1 MNYDFIITIL
11 DEHNESSI
19 LLAEK
24 LKPKEIIYLY
34 KKDEELK
41 VLNSLRQFY
50 LNKFPNCNFSDEKLG
65 KDTISSIEEIIKRMK
80 SKNTAICLNQGNKKD
95 ILIMYTLALKHNI
108 DGFFLDIPK
117 EELLKLNLESVQCEK
132 CNFVDLDVEDII
144 DSIGASIVV
153 DSTEISEINII
164 ETMTNYI
171 ASNLDL
177 WKKYK
182 IRLSDNSVFIHD
194 ESNPRSIKID
204 KELLSREEVML
215 LDKILNFLEKN
226 GQIKVKELEQCLKV
240 TFQNEF
246 IKGFIFKSGT
256 WLEVLT
262 KNIIEEIKSIDDIKS
277 GLLFLWN
284 DKESRVKNELDVV
297 AIKDSVLI
305 CVSCKDSKKYDEVAL
320 NELNVYSEQLG
331 GENVI
336 KILVATHPPIK
347 SSISKRAKEMGINLV
362 VFDGNKK
369 AFKEELE
376 KIIIKLT
383 NSMKRISR

>member
-204 KELLSREEVML
+204 KELLSKEEVVL

-226 GQIKVKELEQCLKV
+226 GQIKVKELDQCLKV

-277 GLLFLWN
+277 GVLFLWN
-284 DKESRVKNELDVV
+284 DKESRIKNELDVV

-376 KIIIKLT
+376 KIIK
-383 NSMKRISR
+383 

>member
-80 SKNTAICLNQGNKKD
+80 SKNTAICLNQGDKKD

-117 EELLKLNLESVQCEK
+117 EELLKLNLESVKCEK

-153 DSTEISEINII
+153 DSTEMSEINII

-171 ASNLDL
+171 ANNLDL

-204 KELLSREEVML
+204 KELLSREEVVL

-226 GQIKVKELEQCLKV
+226 GQIKVKELDQCLKV

-277 GLLFLWN
+277 GVLFLWN
-284 DKESRVKNELDVV
+284 DKESRIKNELDVV

-376 KIIIKLT
+376 KIIK
-383 NSMKRISR
+383 

>member
-41 VLNSLRQFY
+41 VLNSLKQFY

-65 KDTISSIEEIIKRMK
+65 KDTISSIEEIIKKIK
-80 SKNTAICLNQGNKKD
+80 SKNVAICLNQGDKKD
-95 ILIMYTLALKHNI
+95 ILIMYTIALKHNI

-117 EELLKLNLESVQCEK
+117 EELLKLNLESVQCKK

-171 ASNLDL
+171 ADNLDL

-376 KIIIKLT
+376 KIIK
-383 NSMKRISR
+383 

>member
-80 SKNTAICLNQGNKKD
+80 SKNTAICLNQGDKKD
-95 ILIMYTLALKHNI
+95 ILIMYILALKHNI

-226 GQIKVKELEQCLKV
+226 GQIKVKELDQCLKI

-376 KIIIKLT
+376 KIIK
-383 NSMKRISR
+383 

>member
-80 SKNTAICLNQGNKKD
+80 SKNTAICLNQGDKKD

-117 EELLKLNLESVQCEK
+117 EELLKLNLESVKCEK

-204 KELLSREEVML
+204 KELLSKEEVVL

-226 GQIKVKELEQCLKV
+226 GQIKVKELDQCLKV

-277 GLLFLWN
+277 GVLFLWN
-284 DKESRVKNELDVV
+284 DKESRIKNELDVV

-336 KILVATHPPIK
+336 KILVATQPPIK
-347 SSISKRAKEMGINLV
+347 SSISKRAKEMGVNLV
-362 VFDGNKK
+362 IFDGNKK

-376 KIIIKLT
+376 KIIK
-383 NSMKRISR
+383 

>member
-65 KDTISSIEEIIKRMK
+65 KDTISSIEEIIKKIK
-80 SKNTAICLNQGNKKD
+80 SKNVAICLNQGDKKD
-95 ILIMYTLALKHNI
+95 ILIMYTIALKHNI

-117 EELLKLNLESVQCEK
+117 EELLKLNLESVQCKK

-182 IRLSDNSVFIHD
+182 IRLSDNSAFIHD

-376 KIIIKLT
+376 KIIK
-383 NSMKRISR
+383 

>member
-65 KDTISSIEEIIKRMK
+65 KDIISSIEEIIKRMK
-80 SKNTAICLNQGNKKD
+80 SKNTAICLNQGDKKD

-194 ESNPRSIKID
+194 ESNPRIIKID

-240 TFQNEF
+240 IFQNEF

-376 KIIIKLT
+376 KIIK
-383 NSMKRISR
+383 

>member
-80 SKNTAICLNQGNKKD
+80 SKNIAICLNQGNKKD
-95 ILIMYTLALKHNI
+95 VLIMYTLALKHNI

-194 ESNPRSIKID
+194 ESNPRNIKID
-204 KELLSREEVML
+204 KELLSREEVLL
-215 LDKILNFLEKN
+215 LDKILNFLEEN

-277 GLLFLWN
+277 GVLFLWN

-336 KILVATHPPIK
+336 KILVATQPPIK

-376 KIIIKLT
+376 KIIK
-383 NSMKRISR
+383 

>member
-153 DSTEISEINII
+153 DSTEISEINIV

-215 LDKILNFLEKN
+215 LDKILNFLEEN

-376 KIIIKLT
+376 KIIK
-383 NSMKRISR
+383 

>member
-65 KDTISSIEEIIKRMK
+65 KDTILSIEEIIKRMK
-80 SKNTAICLNQGNKKD
+80 SKNTAICLNQGDKKD

-194 ESNPRSIKID
+194 ESNPRIIKID

-376 KIIIKLT
+376 KIIK
-383 NSMKRISR
+383 

>member
-80 SKNTAICLNQGNKKD
+80 SKNIAICLNQGNKKD
-95 ILIMYTLALKHNI
+95 VLIMYTLALKHNI

-144 DSIGASIVV
+144 NSIGASIVV

-171 ASNLDL
+171 ADNLDL

-204 KELLSREEVML
+204 KELLSREEVLL

-226 GQIKVKELEQCLKV
+226 SQIKVKELEQCLKV

-284 DKESRVKNELDVV
+284 DKESRIKNELDVV

-369 AFKEELE
+369 SFKEELE
-376 KIIIKLT
+376 KIIK
-383 NSMKRISR
+383 

>member
-80 SKNTAICLNQGNKKD
+80 SKNTAICLNQGDKKD

-226 GQIKVKELEQCLKV
+226 GQIKVKELDQCLKV
-240 TFQNEF
+240 IFQNEF

-262 KNIIEEIKSIDDIKS
+262 KNIIEEIRSIDDIKS

-376 KIIIKLT
+376 KIIK
-383 NSMKRISR
+383 

>member
-80 SKNTAICLNQGNKKD
+80 SKNTAICLNQGDKKD

-171 ASNLDL
+171 ADNLDL

-215 LDKILNFLEKN
+215 LDKILNFLEEN

-362 VFDGNKK
+362 IFDGNKK
-369 AFKEELE
+369 SFKEELE
-376 KIIIKLT
+376 KIIK
-383 NSMKRISR
+383 

>member
-65 KDTISSIEEIIKRMK
+65 KDIISSIEEIIKRMK
-80 SKNTAICLNQGNKKD
+80 SKNTAICLNQGDKKD

-194 ESNPRSIKID
+194 ESNPRIIKID

-376 KIIIKLT
+376 KIIK
-383 NSMKRISR
+383 

>member
-65 KDTISSIEEIIKRMK
+65 KDIISSIEEIIKRMK

-164 ETMTNYI
+164 ENMTNYI
-171 ASNLDL
+171 ADNLDL

-204 KELLSREEVML
+204 KELLSREEVLL

-376 KIIIKLT
+376 KIIK
-383 NSMKRISR
+383 

>member
-80 SKNTAICLNQGNKKD
+80 SKNIAICLNQGNKKD
-95 ILIMYTLALKHNI
+95 VLIMYTLALKHNI

-153 DSTEISEINII
+153 DSTEISEINVI

-171 ASNLDL
+171 ADNLNL

-194 ESNPRSIKID
+194 ESNPRNIKID
-204 KELLSREEVML
+204 KELLSREEVLL
-215 LDKILNFLEKN
+215 LDKILNFLEEN

-284 DKESRVKNELDVV
+284 DKESRIKNELDVV

-336 KILVATHPPIK
+336 KILVATQPPIK

-376 KIIIKLT
+376 KIIK
-383 NSMKRISR
+383 

>member
-347 SSISKRAKEMGINLV
+347 SSISKRAKDMGINLV

-376 KIIIKLT
+376 KIIK
-383 NSMKRISR
+383 

>member
-34 KKDEELK
+34 KNDEELK

-80 SKNTAICLNQGNKKD
+80 SKNTAICLNQGDKKD

-117 EELLKLNLESVQCEK
+117 EELLKLNLESVKCEK
-132 CNFVDLDVEDII
+132 CKFVDLDVEDII

-153 DSTEISEINII
+153 DSTEMSEINII

-204 KELLSREEVML
+204 KELLSKEEIVL

-226 GQIKVKELEQCLKV
+226 GQIKVKELDQCLKV

-277 GLLFLWN
+277 GVLFLWN
-284 DKESRVKNELDVV
+284 DKESRIKNELDVV

-336 KILVATHPPIK
+336 KILVATQPPIK

-376 KIIIKLT
+376 KIIK
-383 NSMKRISR
+383 

>member
-80 SKNTAICLNQGNKKD
+80 SKNIAICLNQGNKKD
-95 ILIMYTLALKHNI
+95 VLIMYTLALKHNI

-144 DSIGASIVV
+144 NSIGASIVV

-194 ESNPRSIKID
+194 ESNPRNIKID

-215 LDKILNFLEKN
+215 LDKILNFLEEN

-277 GLLFLWN
+277 GVLFLWN

-369 AFKEELE
+369 SFKEELE
-376 KIIIKLT
+376 KIIK
-383 NSMKRISR
+383 

>member
-153 DSTEISEINII
+153 DSTENSEINII

-204 KELLSREEVML
+204 KELLSREEVVL

-376 KIIIKLT
+376 KIIK
-383 NSMKRISR
+383 

>member
-80 SKNTAICLNQGNKKD
+80 SKNIAICLNQGNKKD
-95 ILIMYTLALKHNI
+95 VLIMYTLALKHNI

-284 DKESRVKNELDVV
+284 DKESRIKNELDVV

-336 KILVATHPPIK
+336 KILVATQPPIK

-376 KIIIKLT
+376 KIIK
-383 NSMKRISR
+383 

>member
-204 KELLSREEVML
+204 KELLSREEVIL

-376 KIIIKLT
+376 KIIK
-383 NSMKRISR
+383 

>member
-194 ESNPRSIKID
+194 GSNTRSIKID

-376 KIIIKLT
+376 KIIK
-383 NSMKRISR
+383 

>member
-95 ILIMYTLALKHNI
+95 ILIMYTLVLKHNI

-164 ETMTNYI
+164 ENMTNYI

-194 ESNPRSIKID
+194 ESNPRNIKID
-204 KELLSREEVML
+204 KELLSREEVLL

-277 GLLFLWN
+277 GVLFLWN

-376 KIIIKLT
+376 KIIK
-383 NSMKRISR
+383 

>member
-65 KDTISSIEEIIKRMK
+65 KDIISSIEEIIKRMK

-164 ETMTNYI
+164 ENMTNYI

-215 LDKILNFLEKN
+215 LDKILNFLEEN

-376 KIIIKLT
+376 KIIK
-383 NSMKRISR
+383 

>member
-95 ILIMYTLALKHNI
+95 ILIMYTLVLKHNI

-171 ASNLDL
+171 ADNLDL

-204 KELLSREEVML
+204 KELLSREEVLL

-277 GLLFLWN
+277 GVLFLWN

-376 KIIIKLT
+376 KIIK
-383 NSMKRISR
+383 

>member
-80 SKNTAICLNQGNKKD
+80 SKNIAICLNQGNKKD
-95 ILIMYTLALKHNI
+95 VLIMYTLALKHNI

-144 DSIGASIVV
+144 NSIGASIVV

-164 ETMTNYI
+164 ENMTNYI

-376 KIIIKLT
+376 KIIK
-383 NSMKRISR
+383 

>member
-41 VLNSLRQFY
+41 VLNSLKQFY
-50 LNKFPNCNFSDEKLG
+50 LNKFPKCTFNDEKLG
-65 KDTISSIEEIIKRMK
+65 KDTISSMEEIVKRMK
-80 SKNTAICLNQGNKKD
+80 SKNVAICLNQGDKKD

-108 DGFFLDIPK
+108 DGFFIDIPK

-171 ASNLDL
+171 ADNLDL

-369 AFKEELE
+369 SFKEELE
-376 KIIIKLT
+376 KIIK
-383 NSMKRISR
+383 

>member
-80 SKNTAICLNQGNKKD
+80 SKNTAICLNQGDKKD

-117 EELLKLNLESVQCEK
+117 EELLKLNLESVKCEK

-171 ASNLDL
+171 ADNLDL

-336 KILVATHPPIK
+336 KILVATQPPIK

-376 KIIIKLT
+376 KIIK
-383 NSMKRISR
+383 

>member
-65 KDTISSIEEIIKRMK
+65 KDIISSIEEIIKRMK
-80 SKNTAICLNQGNKKD
+80 SKNTAICLNQGDKKD

-153 DSTEISEINII
+153 DSTEISEINVI

-215 LDKILNFLEKN
+215 LDKILNFLEEN

-262 KNIIEEIKSIDDIKS
+262 KNIIEEIRSIDDIKS

-369 AFKEELE
+369 SFKEELE
-376 KIIIKLT
+376 KIIK
-383 NSMKRISR
+383 

>member
-1 MNYDFIITIL
+1 
-11 DEHNESSI
+11 
-19 LLAEK
+19 
-24 LKPKEIIYLY
+24 
-34 KKDEELK
+34 
-41 VLNSLRQFY
+41 
-50 LNKFPNCNFSDEKLG
+50 
-65 KDTISSIEEIIKRMK
+65 
-80 SKNTAICLNQGNKKD
+80 
-95 ILIMYTLALKHNI
+95 MYTLALKHNI

-215 LDKILNFLEKN
+215 LDKILNFLEEN

-262 KNIIEEIKSIDDIKS
+262 KI
-277 GLLFLWN
+277 LL
-284 DKESRVKNELDVV
+284 
-297 AIKDSVLI
+297 
-305 CVSCKDSKKYDEVAL
+305 KK
-320 NELNVYSEQLG
+320 
-331 GENVI
+331 
-336 KILVATHPPIK
+336 
-347 SSISKRAKEMGINLV
+347 
-362 VFDGNKK
+362 
-369 AFKEELE
+369 
-376 KIIIKLT
+376 
-383 NSMKRISR
+383 

>member
-80 SKNTAICLNQGNKKD
+80 SKNTAICLNQGDKKD
-95 ILIMYTLALKHNI
+95 ILIMYTLTLKHNI

-144 DSIGASIVV
+144 NSIGASIVV
-153 DSTEISEINII
+153 DSTEISEINVI

-171 ASNLDL
+171 ADNLNL

-194 ESNPRSIKID
+194 ESNPRIIKID

-376 KIIIKLT
+376 KIIK
-383 NSMKRISR
+383 

>member
-80 SKNTAICLNQGNKKD
+80 SKNTAICLNQGDKKD

-171 ASNLDL
+171 ADNLDL

-215 LDKILNFLEKN
+215 LDKILNFLEEN
-226 GQIKVKELEQCLKV
+226 GQIKVKELDQCLKV

-369 AFKEELE
+369 VFKEELE
-376 KIIIKLT
+376 KIIK
-383 NSMKRISR
+383 

>member
-65 KDTISSIEEIIKRMK
+65 KDIISSIEEIIKRMK

-117 EELLKLNLESVQCEK
+117 EELLKLNLESIQCEK

-171 ASNLDL
+171 ADNLDL

-336 KILVATHPPIK
+336 KILVATHSPIK

-376 KIIIKLT
+376 KIIK
-383 NSMKRISR
+383 

>member
-65 KDTISSIEEIIKRMK
+65 KDTISSIEEIIKKIK
-80 SKNTAICLNQGNKKD
+80 SKNVAICLNQGDKKD
-95 ILIMYTLALKHNI
+95 ILIMYTIALKHNI

-117 EELLKLNLESVQCEK
+117 EEILKLNLESVQCKK

-153 DSTEISEINII
+153 DSTEISEINIV

-171 ASNLDL
+171 ADNLDL

-376 KIIIKLT
+376 KIIK
-383 NSMKRISR
+383 

>member
-80 SKNTAICLNQGNKKD
+80 SKNTAICLNQGDKKD

-117 EELLKLNLESVQCEK
+117 EKLLKLNLESVKCEK

-153 DSTEISEINII
+153 DSTEMSEINII

-204 KELLSREEVML
+204 KELLSREEVVL

-226 GQIKVKELEQCLKV
+226 GQIKVKELDQCLKV

-277 GLLFLWN
+277 GVLFLWN
-284 DKESRVKNELDVV
+284 DKESRIKNELDVV

-376 KIIIKLT
+376 KIIK
-383 NSMKRISR
+383 

>member
-80 SKNTAICLNQGNKKD
+80 SKNTAICLNQGDKKD

-153 DSTEISEINII
+153 DSTEISEINVI

-171 ASNLDL
+171 ADNLNL

-215 LDKILNFLEKN
+215 LDKILNFLEEN

-376 KIIIKLT
+376 KIIK
-383 NSMKRISR
+383 

>member
-80 SKNTAICLNQGNKKD
+80 SKNTAICLNQGDKKD

-117 EELLKLNLESVQCEK
+117 EELLKLNLESVKCEK

-153 DSTEISEINII
+153 DSTEMSEINII

-204 KELLSREEVML
+204 KELLSKEEVML

-226 GQIKVKELEQCLKV
+226 GQIKVKELDQCLKV

-277 GLLFLWN
+277 GVLFLWN
-284 DKESRVKNELDVV
+284 DKESRIKNELDVV

-336 KILVATHPPIK
+336 KILVATQPPIK

-369 AFKEELE
+369 SFKEELE
-376 KIIIKLT
+376 KIIK
-383 NSMKRISR
+383 

>member
-80 SKNTAICLNQGNKKD
+80 SKNTAICLNQGDKKD

-117 EELLKLNLESVQCEK
+117 EELLKLNLESVKCEK

-376 KIIIKLT
+376 KIIK
-383 NSMKRISR
+383 